1 METKANIFAN
11 NGPSTYPTPYPDYPN
26 QMPIPHSFSSQAK
39 THIQAAMNI
48 DTQAE
53 EGATAWRENLS
64 EVTTLTTTIKS
75 ETEKEETHQYNPF
88 APQSPHPV
96 FQQPDINPDVLPHV
110 IKQEDIKQEEVAA
123 QKKANRV
130 IKGRE
135 RLVESI
141 KDKVQ
146 RRKNPAYR
154 CIRYPVDSRT
164 WAVTKVKVTMEKIRR
179 ARQ

>member
-1 METKANIFAN
+1 MFAN

-39 THIQAAMNI
+39 AHIQAAMNT
-48 DTQAE
+48 DTQTE
-53 EGATAWRENLS
+53 EGAAAWRENLS

-75 ETEKEETHQYNPF
+75 ETEKEETYRYNPF

-110 IKQEDIKQEEVAA
+110 IKQEDVKQEEVVA
-123 QKKANRV
+123 QKKAKKV

-141 KDKVQ
+141 EGKVQ

-154 CIRYPVDSRT
+154 CIQYPVDSRT
-164 WAVTKVKVTMEKIRR
+164 WAVTKVKVTMERIRR
-179 ARQ
+179 AGQ

>member
-1 METKANIFAN
+1 
-11 NGPSTYPTPYPDYPN
+11 
-26 QMPIPHSFSSQAK
+26 
-39 THIQAAMNI
+39 MNA
-48 DTQAE
+48 DTLTE
-53 EGATAWRENLS
+53 EGVAAWRENLS
-64 EVTTLTTTIKS
+64 EVTTPTTTTNS
-75 ETEKEETHQYNPF
+75 ETKKEETHRYNPF

-123 QKKANRV
+123 QKKVKRVV

-141 KDKVQ
+141 EDKVQ

-164 WAVTKVKVTMEKIRR
+164 WAVTKVKVTMERIGR
-179 ARQ
+179 AEQ

>member
-1 METKANIFAN
+1 
-11 NGPSTYPTPYPDYPN
+11 
-26 QMPIPHSFSSQAK
+26 MPIPHSFSSQA
-39 THIQAAMNI
+39 TAHIQAAMNA
-48 DTQAE
+48 DTLTE
-53 EGATAWRENLS
+53 EGVAAWRENLS
-64 EVTTLTTTIKS
+64 EVTTPTTTTKS
-75 ETEKEETHQYNPF
+75 ETEKEETHRYNPF

-123 QKKANRV
+123 QKKVKRVV

-141 KDKVQ
+141 EDKVQ

-164 WAVTKVKVTMEKIRR
+164 WAVTKVKVTMERIGR
-179 ARQ
+179 AEQ